1 MDHSI
6 IRYNSSMHQQFV
18 VVSMFAAVG
27 VRVTRLPALS
37 LTAAA
42 LALVALFAFV
52 GPYGSSPALAQA
64 AASNAPSNA
73 PSAAPQGVPPPSL
86 AASSWVLVDLS
97 SKQTIGALNA
107 SERREPASLTKLMSA
122 YVVFAALRQKQI
134 TLEQMVTVSPK
145 AWKTEGSRMFI
156 EPNKPVKVDD
166 LMRGMI
172 VQSGND
178 ASVALAEAVS
188 GSEEAFAE
196 TMNREAQRLG
206 MKDSHFMNA
215 TGLSH
220 PQHYSTASD
229 MASVAAAIIRDYPE
243 YYPLYSIKEYRY
255 NNITQPNRNRL
266 LWTDQYVDGM
276 KTGFT
281 EAAGYCL
288 VASAKRGSRRL
299 LSVVM
304 GTASDSARAIES
316 QKLLN
321 HGFQFYDAP
330 RLYEKN
336 QQIAELPVWKGAAP
350 MLAVGFTDDVYMTLP
365 KGVGPKLKVALEA
378 KQPLTAPIA
387 LGSTVGTLK
396 LTLDGNTIATLPVQA
411 LNEVPL
417 AGIFGRAWDSM
428 RLWFR

>member
-1 MDHSI
+1 
-6 IRYNSSMHQQFV
+6 MHRQYVFRR
-18 VVSMFAAVG
+18 FAGFFLALLASLAV
-27 VRVTRLPALS
+27 A
-37 LTAAA
+37 TAAA
-42 LALVALFAFV
+42 Q
-52 GPYGSSPALAQA
+52 GPSQSTTQSPPQFPQVPAPALAA
-64 AASNAPSNA
+64 T
-73 PSAAPQGVPPPSL
+73 
-86 AASSWVLVDLS
+86 SWILVDLT
-97 SKQTIGALNA
+97 SKQPLVEHNT
-107 SERREPASLTKLMSA
+107 SDRREPASLTKLMTA
-122 YVVFAALRQKQI
+122 YLAFSALRQKLI
-134 TLEQMVTVSPK
+134 TPEQMVQVSPR

-156 EPNKPVKVDD
+156 EPNRPVKIDD
-166 LMRGMI
+166 LLRGMI

-178 ASVALAEAVS
+178 ASVALAEAIS

-196 TMNREAQRLG
+196 AMNREAERLA
-206 MKDSHFMNA
+206 MKDTHFMNS

-220 PQHYSTASD
+220 PQHYSTAADIAKLAGS
-229 MASVAAAIIRDYPE
+229 IIRDFPE

-288 VASAKRGSRRL
+288 VASAKRGTRRL

-321 HGFQFYDAP
+321 FGFQYYDTP

-336 QQIAELPVWKGAAP
+336 QQIAEIPVWKGASP
-350 MLAVGFTDDVYMTLP
+350 TLAVGFTDDMYMTLP
-365 KGVGPKLKVALEA
+365 KGVGPKLKVAMEA

-387 LGSTVGTLK
+387 LGQTVATLK
-396 LTLDGNTIATLPVQA
+396 LMLDGNTVATLPVQA
-411 LNEVPL
+411 LAEVPL
-417 AGIFGRAWDSM
+417 AGIFGRAWDSI

>member
-1 MDHSI
+1 MPG
-6 IRYNSSMHQQFV
+6 
-18 VVSMFAAVG
+18 VSPPAV
-27 VRVTRLPALS
+27 
-37 LTAAA
+37 
-42 LALVALFAFV
+42 
-52 GPYGSSPALAQA
+52 
-64 AASNAPSNA
+64 
-73 PSAAPQGVPPPSL
+73 
-86 AASSWVLVDLS
+86 AASSWLLVDLTS
-97 SKQTIGALNA
+97 QQTLAALNPG
-107 SERREPASLTKLMSA
+107 ERREPASLTKLMTA
-122 YVVFAALRQKQI
+122 YLAFSALRQKLI
-134 TLEQMVTVSPK
+134 TPEQMITVSPR

-166 LMRGMI
+166 LLRGMI

-178 ASVALAEAVS
+178 ASVALAEAIS

-196 TMNREAQRLG
+196 AMNREAQRLG
-206 MKDSHFMNA
+206 MKDSHFLNA
-215 TGLSH
+215 TGLGH
-220 PQHYSTASD
+220 PQHYSTAAD
-229 MASVAAAIIRDYPE
+229 IATLAGAIIRDFPE

-288 VASAKRGSRRL
+288 VTSAKRGPRRL
-299 LSVVM
+299 LTVVM

-321 HGFQFYDAP
+321 FGFQYFDTP

-336 QQIAELPVWKGAAP
+336 QTIAEIPVWKGASP
-350 MLAVGFTDDVYMTLP
+350 SLTVGFIDDVYMTLP

-387 LGSTVGTLK
+387 LGQTIGTLK
-396 LTLDGNTIATLPVQA
+396 LTLDGNTVATLPVQA
-411 LNEVPL
+411 LQEVPL
-417 AGIFGRAWDSM
+417 AGIFGRAWDSI

>member
-1 MDHSI
+1 MPG
-6 IRYNSSMHQQFV
+6 
-18 VVSMFAAVG
+18 A
-27 VRVTRLPALS
+27 P
-37 LTAAA
+37 
-42 LALVALFAFV
+42 
-52 GPYGSSPALAQA
+52 
-64 AASNAPSNA
+64 APS
-73 PSAAPQGVPPPSL
+73 V
-86 AASSWVLVDLS
+86 AASSWLLVDLTS
-97 SKQTIGALNA
+97 RQTIAGQNPA
-107 SERREPASLTKLMSA
+107 ERRDPASLTKLMTA
-122 YVVFAALRQKQI
+122 YLVFSALRQKQL
-134 TLEQMVTVSPK
+134 TLEQTQVVSPK

-156 EPNKPVKVDD
+156 EPNRPVKIDE
-166 LMRGMI
+166 LLRGMI

-196 TMNREAQRLG
+196 LMNREAQRLG
-206 MKDSHFMNA
+206 MKDSSFRNA

-220 PQHYSTASD
+220 PQHYSTAAD
-229 MASVAAAIIRDYPE
+229 IARLAAAIIREFPE

-276 KTGFT
+276 KTGYT

-288 VASAKRGSRRL
+288 VATAKRGTRRL
-299 LSVVM
+299 LTVVM
-304 GTASDSARAIES
+304 GTGSDSARAIES

-321 HGFQFYDAP
+321 HGFQFYETP

-336 QQIAELPVWKGAAP
+336 QQIAEIPVWKGAAP
-350 MLAVGFTDDVYMTLP
+350 ALAVGFTDDVFMTLP
-365 KGVGPKLKVALEA
+365 KGIGPKLKVALEA

-387 LGSTVGTLK
+387 LGQPIGTLK
-396 LTLDGNTIATLPVQA
+396 LMLDGNAVATLPVQA

-417 AGIFGRAWDSM
+417 AGIFGRAWDSV

>member
-1 MDHSI
+1 MPG
-6 IRYNSSMHQQFV
+6 
-18 VVSMFAAVG
+18 VSPPAV
-27 VRVTRLPALS
+27 
-37 LTAAA
+37 
-42 LALVALFAFV
+42 
-52 GPYGSSPALAQA
+52 
-64 AASNAPSNA
+64 
-73 PSAAPQGVPPPSL
+73 
-86 AASSWVLVDLS
+86 AASSWLLVDLTS
-97 SKQTIGALNA
+97 QQTLAALNPG
-107 SERREPASLTKLMSA
+107 ERREPASLTKLMTA
-122 YVVFAALRQKQI
+122 YLAFSALRQKLI
-134 TLEQMVTVSPK
+134 TPEQMITVSPR

-166 LMRGMI
+166 LLRGMI

-178 ASVALAEAVS
+178 ASVALAEAIS

-196 TMNREAQRLG
+196 AMNREAQRLG
-206 MKDSHFMNA
+206 MKDSHFLNA
-215 TGLSH
+215 TGLGH
-220 PQHYSTASD
+220 PQHYSTAAD
-229 MASVAAAIIRDYPE
+229 IATLGGAIIRDFPE

-288 VASAKRGSRRL
+288 VASAKRGPRRL
-299 LSVVM
+299 LTVVM

-321 HGFQFYDAP
+321 FGFQYFDTP

-336 QQIAELPVWKGAAP
+336 QTIAEIPVWKGAIP
-350 MLAVGFTDDVYMTLP
+350 TLTVGFIDDVYMTLP
-365 KGVGPKLKVALEA
+365 KGLGPKLKVALEA

-387 LGSTVGTLK
+387 LGQTIGTLK
-396 LTLDGNTIATLPVQA
+396 LTLDGNTVATLPVQA
-411 LNEVPL
+411 LQEVPL
-417 AGIFGRAWDSM
+417 AGIFGRAWDSI